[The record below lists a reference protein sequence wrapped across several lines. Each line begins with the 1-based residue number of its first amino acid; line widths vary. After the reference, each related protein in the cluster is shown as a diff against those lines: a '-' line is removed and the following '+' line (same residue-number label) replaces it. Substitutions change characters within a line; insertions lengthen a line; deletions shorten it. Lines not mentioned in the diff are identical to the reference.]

1 MPVEPEHATATRTT
15 EITRAAREASQRR
28 IVIGLSEDSPLDQ
41 IDPIT
46 PSALE
51 SRPPERE

>member
-1 MPVEPEHATATRTT
+1 MPVEPEHATATTTT